1 MIWAIVVLR
10 FRTVVL
16 MGGVGVGGGGGEAV
30 VGRWGMFLGGIG
42 LFESSRVYLF
52 WLVGMGRLGCF
63 SFGLL
68 ISRVLLGAGG
78 MGLESFVAMFG
89 EHSDVFLE
97 KQKC

>member
-1 MIWAIVVLR
+1 ML
-10 FRTVVL
+10 
-16 MGGVGVGGGGGEAV
+16 
-30 VGRWGMFLGGIG
+30 LGGMG

-78 MGLESFVAMFG
+78 MGLESFIAMFG
-89 EHSDVFLE
+89 ELLMCFLRNRNVE
-97 KQKC
+97 VVLPWVWTNGLFFPLH